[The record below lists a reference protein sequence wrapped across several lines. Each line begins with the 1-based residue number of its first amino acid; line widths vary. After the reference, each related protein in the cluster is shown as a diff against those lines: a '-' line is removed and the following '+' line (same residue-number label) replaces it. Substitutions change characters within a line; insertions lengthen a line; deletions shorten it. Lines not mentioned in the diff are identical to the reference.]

1 MYIILVYVNEPKM
14 LNIKIKYKYKRSV
27 VFVKN
32 GLELANER
40 LQIINDIQEKI
51 DELQK
56 VNNISDKERLE
67 RDIDVLEEKL
77 HDNKKLL
84 EELK

>member
-1 MYIILVYVNEPKM
+1 M
-14 LNIKIKYKYKRSV
+14 
-27 VFVKN
+27 KN
-32 GLELANER
+32 GFELANER
-40 LQIINDIQEKI
+40 LQIISDIQEKI

-56 VNNISDKERLE
+56 VNNIADRERLE

>member
-1 MYIILVYVNEPKM
+1 M
-14 LNIKIKYKYKRSV
+14 
-27 VFVKN
+27 KN

-40 LQIINDIQEKI
+40 MLILYQLEVKLN
-51 DELQK
+51 ELAK
-56 VNNISDKERLE
+56 VANISDRERLE

>member
-1 MYIILVYVNEPKM
+1 M
-14 LNIKIKYKYKRSV
+14 
-27 VFVKN
+27 KN
-32 GLELANER
+32 GLELVNER
-40 LQIINDIQEKI
+40 MLILYQLEVKLN
-51 DELQK
+51 ELAK
-56 VNNISDKERLE
+56 VENITDRERLE

>member
-1 MYIILVYVNEPKM
+1 M
-14 LNIKIKYKYKRSV
+14 
-27 VFVKN
+27 KN

-40 LQIINDIQEKI
+40 MLILYQLEVKLNK
-51 DELQK
+51 LAK
-56 VNNISDKERLE
+56 VENISDRERLE
-67 RDIDVLEEKL
+67 RDIDILEEKL

>member
-1 MYIILVYVNEPKM
+1 MT
-14 LNIKIKYKYKRSV
+14 
-27 VFVKN
+27 N

-56 VNNISDKERLE
+56 VNNTTDRERLE
-67 RDIDVLEEKL
+67 RDIDILEEKL

>member
-1 MYIILVYVNEPKM
+1 M
-14 LNIKIKYKYKRSV
+14 
-27 VFVKN
+27 KN

-51 DELQK
+51 DTLQK
-56 VNNISDKERLE
+56 VNNIADRERLE
-67 RDIDVLEEKL
+67 RDIDILEEKL

>member
-1 MYIILVYVNEPKM
+1 M
-14 LNIKIKYKYKRSV
+14 
-27 VFVKN
+27 KN

-40 LQIINDIQEKI
+40 MLILYQLEVKLN
-51 DELQK
+51 ELAK
-56 VNNISDKERLE
+56 VENNIADRERLE

>member
-1 MYIILVYVNEPKM
+1 M
-14 LNIKIKYKYKRSV
+14 
-27 VFVKN
+27 KN
-32 GLELANER
+32 GLELSNER
-40 LQIINDIQEKI
+40 MLILYQLEVKLN
-51 DELQK
+51 ELAK
-56 VNNISDKERLE
+56 VENNIADRERLE

>member
-1 MYIILVYVNEPKM
+1 M
-14 LNIKIKYKYKRSV
+14 
-27 VFVKN
+27 KN
-32 GLELANER
+32 GLELAKER

-56 VNNISDKERLE
+56 VNNIADRERLE
-67 RDIDVLEEKL
+67 RDIDILEEKL

>member
-1 MYIILVYVNEPKM
+1 M
-14 LNIKIKYKYKRSV
+14 
-27 VFVKN
+27 KN

-40 LQIINDIQEKI
+40 LQIIGDIQEKI

-56 VNNISDKERLE
+56 VENNIADRERLE

>member
-1 MYIILVYVNEPKM
+1 M
-14 LNIKIKYKYKRSV
+14 
-27 VFVKN
+27 KN

-51 DELQK
+51 DGLY
-56 VNNISDKERLE
+56 
-67 RDIDVLEEKL
+67 
-77 HDNKKLL
+77 DNKKLL

>member
-1 MYIILVYVNEPKM
+1 M
-14 LNIKIKYKYKRSV
+14 
-27 VFVKN
+27 KN

-56 VNNISDKERLE
+56 VNNITDRERLE
-67 RDIDVLEEKL
+67 KDIDVLEEKL

-84 EELK
+84 EELKQCYWWIER

>member
-1 MYIILVYVNEPKM
+1 M
-14 LNIKIKYKYKRSV
+14 
-27 VFVKN
+27 KN

-51 DELQK
+51 DTLQK
-56 VNNISDKERLE
+56 VNNIADRERLE
-67 RDIDVLEEKL
+67 RDIDILEEKL
-77 HDNKKLL
+77 NDNKKLL

>member
-1 MYIILVYVNEPKM
+1 M
-14 LNIKIKYKYKRSV
+14 
-27 VFVKN
+27 KN

-40 LQIINDIQEKI
+40 LQIINAIQEKI

-56 VNNISDKERLE
+56 INNVTDRKSLE

>member
-1 MYIILVYVNEPKM
+1 M
-14 LNIKIKYKYKRSV
+14 
-27 VFVKN
+27 KN

-56 VNNISDKERLE
+56 VNNIADRERLE

>member
-1 MYIILVYVNEPKM
+1 M
-14 LNIKIKYKYKRSV
+14 
-27 VFVKN
+27 KN
-32 GLELANER
+32 GFELANER
-40 LQIINDIQEKI
+40 MLILYQLEVKLN
-51 DELQK
+51 ELAK
-56 VNNISDKERLE
+56 VANISDRERLE

>member
-1 MYIILVYVNEPKM
+1 M
-14 LNIKIKYKYKRSV
+14 
-27 VFVKN
+27 KN
-32 GLELANER
+32 GFELANER
-40 LQIINDIQEKI
+40 LQIISDIQEKI

-56 VNNISDKERLE
+56 VNNIADRERLE
-67 RDIDVLEEKL
+67 RDIDILEEKL

>member
-1 MYIILVYVNEPKM
+1 M
-14 LNIKIKYKYKRSV
+14 
-27 VFVKN
+27 KN

-40 LQIINDIQEKI
+40 MLILYQLEVKLN
-51 DELQK
+51 ELAK
-56 VNNISDKERLE
+56 VANISDRERLE

-77 HDNKKLL
+77 HNNKKLL

>member
-1 MYIILVYVNEPKM
+1 M
-14 LNIKIKYKYKRSV
+14 
-27 VFVKN
+27 KN

-56 VNNISDKERLE
+56 VNNIADRERLE
-67 RDIDVLEEKL
+67 RDIDILEEKL

>member
-1 MYIILVYVNEPKM
+1 M
-14 LNIKIKYKYKRSV
+14 
-27 VFVKN
+27 KN

-56 VNNISDKERLE
+56 VNNISDRERLE
-67 RDIDVLEEKL
+67 RDIDRLEELL

-84 EELK
+84 EQLK

>member
-1 MYIILVYVNEPKM
+1 M
-14 LNIKIKYKYKRSV
+14 
-27 VFVKN
+27 KN
-32 GLELANER
+32 GFELANER

-51 DELQK
+51 DELQNVK
-56 VNNISDKERLE
+56 NITDRERLE
-67 RDIDVLEEKL
+67 RDIDILEEKL

>member
-1 MYIILVYVNEPKM
+1 M
-14 LNIKIKYKYKRSV
+14 
-27 VFVKN
+27 KN
-32 GLELANER
+32 GFELANRR
-40 LQIINDIQEKI
+40 LSLINEIQMKI

-56 VNNISDKERLE
+56 VNNIADRERLE

>member
-1 MYIILVYVNEPKM
+1 M
-14 LNIKIKYKYKRSV
+14 
-27 VFVKN
+27 KN

-40 LQIINDIQEKI
+40 MLILYQLEVKLN
-51 DELQK
+51 ELAK
-56 VNNISDKERLE
+56 VENNIADRERLE
-67 RDIDVLEEKL
+67 RDIDILEEKL

>member
-1 MYIILVYVNEPKM
+1 M
-14 LNIKIKYKYKRSV
+14 
-27 VFVKN
+27 KN

-40 LQIINDIQEKI
+40 MLILYQLEVKLNK
-51 DELQK
+51 LAK
-56 VNNISDKERLE
+56 VENISDRERLE

>member
-1 MYIILVYVNEPKM
+1 M
-14 LNIKIKYKYKRSV
+14 
-27 VFVKN
+27 KN

-56 VNNISDKERLE
+56 VKNITDRERLK
-67 RDIDVLEEKL
+67 RDIDILEEKL

-84 EELK
+84 EEMK

>member
-1 MYIILVYVNEPKM
+1 M
-14 LNIKIKYKYKRSV
+14 
-27 VFVKN
+27 KN

-56 VNNISDKERLE
+56 VNNIADRERLE

-84 EELK
+84 EQLK

>member
-1 MYIILVYVNEPKM
+1 M
-14 LNIKIKYKYKRSV
+14 
-27 VFVKN
+27 KN

-51 DELQK
+51 DALQK
-56 VNNISDKERLE
+56 VNNIADRERLE

>member
-1 MYIILVYVNEPKM
+1 M
-14 LNIKIKYKYKRSV
+14 
-27 VFVKN
+27 KN

-56 VNNISDKERLE
+56 VNNINDRERLE
-67 RDIDVLEEKL
+67 KDIDVLEDNL
-77 HDNKKLL
+77 HDNKKLI

>member
-1 MYIILVYVNEPKM
+1 M
-14 LNIKIKYKYKRSV
+14 
-27 VFVKN
+27 KN

-56 VNNISDKERLE
+56 VNNTTDRERLE
-67 RDIDVLEEKL
+67 RDIDILEEKL

>member
-1 MYIILVYVNEPKM
+1 M
-14 LNIKIKYKYKRSV
+14 
-27 VFVKN
+27 KN

-40 LQIINDIQEKI
+40 LQIISDIQEKI

-56 VNNISDKERLE
+56 VNNIADRERLE